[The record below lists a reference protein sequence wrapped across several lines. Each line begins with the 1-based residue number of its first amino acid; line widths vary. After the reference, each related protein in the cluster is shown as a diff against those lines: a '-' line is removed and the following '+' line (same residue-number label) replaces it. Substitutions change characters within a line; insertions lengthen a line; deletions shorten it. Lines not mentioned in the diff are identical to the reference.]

1 MNTIIKS
8 LSLLLVTAV
17 FAAVTVDISAQERDR
32 NRDRGER
39 GGDRGE
45 RGGDRGERG
54 GDRGERGGDRGGFD
68 RSQIMERIMDRYRE
82 NLGFSVAEWKVVQPK
97 VQTVMDN
104 RISSASGMMSMFGG
118 SRRGRGGDSS
128 TEKTPTSELRDLLE
142 KDDASK
148 GDIKAKLAA
157 YRADRKA
164 REAKLKKAQEDLRQL
179 LTIKQEA
186 QAVLAGLLN

>member
-1 MNTIIKS
+1 
-8 LSLLLVTAV
+8 
-17 FAAVTVDISAQERDR
+17 
-32 NRDRGER
+32 
-39 GGDRGE
+39 
-45 RGGDRGERG
+45 
-54 GDRGERGGDRGGFD
+54 
-68 RSQIMERIMDRYRE
+68 MDRYRE
-82 NLGFSVAEWKVVQPK
+82 SLGFSVAEWKVVQPK
-97 VQTVMDN
+97 VQAVMDN
-104 RISSASGMMSMFGG
+104 RISGASGMMSMFGG

-142 KDDASK
+142 KDDASPR
-148 GDIKAKLAA
+148 GTIKAKLAA

>member
-1 MNTIIKS
+1 MNTFIKS
-8 LSLLLVTAV
+8 LSLLVVTAV
-17 FAAVTVDISAQERDR
+17 FASVTVDISAQERDR
-32 NRDRGER
+32 NRDRGNRE
-39 GGDRGE
+39 RGE
-45 RGGDRGERG
+45 RGNRGN
-54 GDRGERGGDRGGFD
+54 FD
-68 RSQIMERIMDRYRE
+68 RSQIMERIMERYRE
-82 NLGFSVAEWKVVQPK
+82 NLGISVAEWKVVQPK
-97 VQTVMDN
+97 VQAVMDN
-104 RISSASGMMSMFGG
+104 RISGTSGMMSFFGG
-118 SRRGRGGDSS
+118 RGSRGRGDSS

-186 QAVLAGLLN
+186 QAVLSGLLN

>member
-1 MNTIIKS
+1 MNKLIRS
-8 LSLLLVTAV
+8 LSLLVVTAV
-17 FAAVTVDISAQERDR
+17 FAGFTVDISAQERDR
-32 NRDRGER
+32 NRDRGNRER
-39 GGDRGE
+39 GGE
-45 RGGDRGERG
+45 RGQW
-54 GDRGERGGDRGGFD
+54 D

-97 VQTVMDN
+97 VQAVMDN
-104 RISSASGMMSMFGG
+104 RISGASGMMSMFGG
-118 SRRGRGGDSS
+118 SRRGRGGNSS

-142 KDDASK
+142 KEKPAK
-148 GDIKAKLAA
+148 GEIKAKLAA

>member
-1 MNTIIKS
+1 MNTLIKS
-8 LSLLLVTAV
+8 LSLLVVTAV
-17 FAAVTVDISAQERDR
+17 FAGVTVDISAQERDR
-32 NRDRGER
+32 DRDRGNRERGER
-39 GGDRGE
+39 GQRGQW
-45 RGGDRGERG
+45 
-54 GDRGERGGDRGGFD
+54 D

-97 VQTVMDN
+97 VQAVMDN
-104 RISSASGMMSMFGG
+104 RISGASGMMSMFGG

-128 TEKTPTSELRDLLE
+128 AEKTPTSELRDLLE
-142 KDDASK
+142 KENPAK

-164 REAKLKKAQEDLRQL
+164 REAKLKKAQEDLRQF

>member
-1 MNTIIKS
+1 MNTYIKS
-8 LSLLLVTAV
+8 LSLLVVTGV
-17 FAAVTVDISAQERDR
+17 FASVTVDVSAQERDR
-32 NRDRGER
+32 NRDRGNREDR
-39 GGDRGE
+39 GG
-45 RGGDRGERG
+45 
-54 GDRGERGGDRGGFD
+54 RGGDRGGFD

-97 VQTVMDN
+97 VQAVMDN
-104 RISSASGMMSMFGG
+104 RISGASGMMSMFGG

-186 QAVLAGLLN
+186 QAVLSGLLN

>member
-1 MNTIIKS
+1 MNTFIKS
-8 LSLLLVTAV
+8 LSLLVVTAV
-17 FAAVTVDISAQERDR
+17 FASVTVDVSAQERDR
-32 NRDRGER
+32 NRDRGNRER
-39 GGDRGE
+39 GGE
-45 RGGDRGERG
+45 RGQW
-54 GDRGERGGDRGGFD
+54 D

-97 VQTVMDN
+97 VQAVMDN
-104 RISSASGMMSMFGG
+104 RISGASGMMSMFGG

-128 TEKTPTSELRDLLE
+128 AEKTPTSELRDLLE

-148 GDIKAKLAA
+148 GDIKVKLAA
-157 YRADRKA
+157 YRKDRKA
-164 REAKLKKAQEDLRQL
+164 REVKLKKAQEDLRQL

>member
-1 MNTIIKS
+1 MNTYIKS
-8 LSLLLVTAV
+8 LSLLVVTAV
-17 FAAVTVDISAQERDR
+17 FASVTVDVSAQERDR
-32 NRDRGER
+32 NRDRGNRER
-39 GGDRGE
+39 GGE
-45 RGGDRGERG
+45 RGQW
-54 GDRGERGGDRGGFD
+54 D

-82 NLGFSVAEWKVVQPK
+82 SLGFSVAEWKVVQPK
-97 VQTVMDN
+97 VQAVMDN
-104 RISSASGMMSMFGG
+104 RISGASGMMSMFGG

-128 TEKTPTSELRDLLE
+128 AEKTPTSELRDLLE

>member
-1 MNTIIKS
+1 MNTFIKS
-8 LSLLLVTAV
+8 LSLLVVTAV
-17 FAAVTVDISAQERDR
+17 FASVTVDISAQERDR
-32 NRDRGER
+32 NRDRGNRER
-39 GGDRGE
+39 GGE
-45 RGGDRGERG
+45 RGQW
-54 GDRGERGGDRGGFD
+54 D
-68 RSQIMERIMDRYRE
+68 RSQIMDRIMDRYRE
-82 NLGFSVAEWKVVQPK
+82 NMGFSVAEWKVVQPK
-97 VQTVMDN
+97 VQAVMDN
-104 RISSASGMMSMFGG
+104 RISGASGMMSMFGG

-148 GDIKAKLAA
+148 GAIKAKLAA

>member
-1 MNTIIKS
+1 MNTLIKS
-8 LSLLLVTAV
+8 LSLLVVTAV
-17 FAAVTVDISAQERDR
+17 FASVTVDISAQERDR
-32 NRDRGER
+32 NRDRGNR
-39 GGDRGE
+39 DRGE
-45 RGGDRGERG
+45 RGQW
-54 GDRGERGGDRGGFD
+54 D

-97 VQTVMDN
+97 VQAVMDN
-104 RISSASGMMSMFGG
+104 RISGASGRMRMFGG

-164 REAKLKKAQEDLRQL
+164 REAKLKKAQEDLRQF

>member
-1 MNTIIKS
+1 MNTFIKS
-8 LSLLLVTAV
+8 LSLLVVTAV
-17 FAAVTVDISAQERDR
+17 FASVTVDISAQERDR
-32 NRDRGER
+32 DRDRGNRERGER
-39 GGDRGE
+39 GNRGN
-45 RGGDRGERG
+45 
-54 GDRGERGGDRGGFD
+54 FD
-68 RSQIMERIMDRYRE
+68 RSQIMERIMERYRE
-82 NLGFSVAEWKVVQPK
+82 NLGISVAEWKVVQPK
-97 VQTVMDN
+97 VQAVMDN
-104 RISSASGMMSMFGG
+104 RISGTSGMMSFFGG
-118 SRRGRGGDSS
+118 RGSRGRGDSS

-186 QAVLAGLLN
+186 QAVLSGLLN

>member
-1 MNTIIKS
+1 
-8 LSLLLVTAV
+8 
-17 FAAVTVDISAQERDR
+17 
-32 NRDRGER
+32 
-39 GGDRGE
+39 
-45 RGGDRGERG
+45 
-54 GDRGERGGDRGGFD
+54 
-68 RSQIMERIMDRYRE
+68 MDRYRE

-97 VQTVMDN
+97 VQADMDN
-104 RISSASGMMSMFGG
+104 RISGASGMMSMFGG
-118 SRRGRGGDSS
+118 SRRGRGGNSS
-128 TEKTPTSELRDLLE
+128 TEKPPTSELRDLLE

-186 QAVLAGLLN
+186 QAVLSGLLN

>member
-1 MNTIIKS
+1 MNTLIKS
-8 LSLLLVTAV
+8 LSLLVVTAV
-17 FAAVTVDISAQERDR
+17 FAGVTVDISAQERDR
-32 NRDRGER
+32 NRDRGNR
-39 GGDRGE
+39 DRGE
-45 RGGDRGERG
+45 RGQW
-54 GDRGERGGDRGGFD
+54 D

-97 VQTVMDN
+97 VQAVMDN
-104 RISSASGMMSMFGG
+104 RISGASGMMSMFGG

-142 KDDASK
+142 KEDASK

-157 YRADRKA
+157 YRAARKA
-164 REAKLKKAQEDLRQL
+164 REAKLKKAQEDLRQF

>member
-8 LSLLLVTAV
+8 LSLLVVTAV
-17 FAAVTVDISAQERDR
+17 FASVTVDVLAQERDR
-32 NRDRGER
+32 NRDRGNRER
-39 GGDRGE
+39 GGE
-45 RGGDRGERG
+45 RGQW
-54 GDRGERGGDRGGFD
+54 D

-97 VQTVMDN
+97 VQAVMDN
-104 RISSASGMMSMFGG
+104 RISGASGMMSMFGG

-128 TEKTPTSELRDLLE
+128 AEKTPTSELRDLLE
-142 KDDASK
+142 KENPAK

-157 YRADRKA
+157 YRKDRKA

>member
-1 MNTIIKS
+1 MNTLIKS
-8 LSLLLVTAV
+8 LSLLVVTAV
-17 FAAVTVDISAQERDR
+17 FAGVTVDISAQERDR
-32 NRDRGER
+32 NRDRGNR
-39 GGDRGE
+39 DRGE
-45 RGGDRGERG
+45 RGQW
-54 GDRGERGGDRGGFD
+54 D

-97 VQTVMDN
+97 VQAVMDN
-104 RISSASGMMSMFGG
+104 RISGASGMMSMFGG

-142 KDDASK
+142 KEDASK

>member
-1 MNTIIKS
+1 MNTLIKS
-8 LSLLLVTAV
+8 LSLLVVTAV
-17 FAAVTVDISAQERDR
+17 FAGVTVDISAQERDR
-32 NRDRGER
+32 NRDRGNR
-39 GGDRGE
+39 DRGE
-45 RGGDRGERG
+45 RGQW
-54 GDRGERGGDRGGFD
+54 D

-97 VQTVMDN
+97 VQAGMDN
-104 RISSASGMMSMFGG
+104 RISGASGMMSMFGG

-164 REAKLKKAQEDLRQL
+164 REAKLKKAQEDLRQF

-186 QAVLAGLLN
+186 KAVLAGLLN

>member
-1 MNTIIKS
+1 MNTLIKS
-8 LSLLLVTAV
+8 LSLLVVTAV
-17 FAAVTVDISAQERDR
+17 FAGVTVDISAQERDR
-32 NRDRGER
+32 NRDRGNR
-39 GGDRGE
+39 DRGE
-45 RGGDRGERG
+45 RGQW
-54 GDRGERGGDRGGFD
+54 D

-97 VQTVMDN
+97 VQAVMDN
-104 RISSASGMMSMFGG
+104 RISGASGMMSMFGG

-128 TEKTPTSELRDLLE
+128 SEKTPTSELRDLLE
-142 KDDASK
+142 KEDASK

-164 REAKLKKAQEDLRQL
+164 REAKLKKAQEDLRQF

>member
-1 MNTIIKS
+1 MNTLIKS
-8 LSLLLVTAV
+8 LSLLVVTAV
-17 FAAVTVDISAQERDR
+17 FASVTVDISAQERDR
-32 NRDRGER
+32 NRDRGNR
-39 GGDRGE
+39 DRGE
-45 RGGDRGERG
+45 RGQW
-54 GDRGERGGDRGGFD
+54 D

-97 VQTVMDN
+97 VQAVMDN
-104 RISSASGMMSMFGG
+104 RISGASGMMSMFGG

-128 TEKTPTSELRDLLE
+128 SEKTPTSELRDLLE
-142 KDDASK
+142 KEDASK

-164 REAKLKKAQEDLRQL
+164 REAKLKKAQEDLRQF

>member
-1 MNTIIKS
+1 MNTFIKS
-8 LSLLLVTAV
+8 FSLLVVTAV
-17 FAAVTVDISAQERDR
+17 FAGVTVDISAQERDR
-32 NRDRGER
+32 NRDRG
-39 GGDRGE
+39 
-45 RGGDRGERG
+45 
-54 GDRGERGGDRGGFD
+54 GDRGGRDRGQRGEWD

-97 VQTVMDN
+97 VQAVMDN
-104 RISSASGMMSMFGG
+104 RISGASGMMSMFGG

-142 KDDASK
+142 KEDASK

-164 REAKLKKAQEDLRQL
+164 REAKLKKAQEDLRQF

>member
-8 LSLLLVTAV
+8 LSLLVVTAV
-17 FAAVTVDISAQERDR
+17 FGSVTVDVSAQERDR
-32 NRDRGER
+32 NRDRGNRER
-39 GGDRGE
+39 GGE
-45 RGGDRGERG
+45 RGQW
-54 GDRGERGGDRGGFD
+54 D
-68 RSQIMERIMDRYRE
+68 RSQIMDRIMDRYRE
-82 NLGFSVAEWKVVQPK
+82 NLGFSVAEWKVVRPK
-97 VQTVMDN
+97 VQAVMDN
-104 RISSASGMMSMFGG
+104 RISGVSGMMSMFGG

-148 GDIKAKLAA
+148 GAIKAKLAA

-164 REAKLKKAQEDLRQL
+164 REAKLKKAHEDLRQL

>member
-8 LSLLLVTAV
+8 LSLLVVTGV
-17 FAAVTVDISAQERDR
+17 FASVTVDVSAQERDR

-39 GGDRGE
+39 GGDRG
-45 RGGDRGERG
+45 G
-54 GDRGERGGDRGGFD
+54 RGGDRGGFD
-68 RSQIMERIMDRYRE
+68 RSQFMERIMDRYRE

-97 VQTVMDN
+97 VQAVMDN
-104 RISSASGMMSMFGG
+104 RISGASGMMSMFGG
-118 SRRGRGGDSS
+118 SRRGRDSS

-164 REAKLKKAQEDLRQL
+164 REAKLNKAQEDLRQL
-179 LTIKQEA
+179 LTLKQEA
-186 QAVLAGLLN
+186 QAVLSGLLN

>member
-1 MNTIIKS
+1 MNTLIKS
-8 LSLLLVTAV
+8 LSLLVVTAV
-17 FAAVTVDISAQERDR
+17 FAGVTVDISAQERDR
-32 NRDRGER
+32 NRDRG
-39 GGDRGE
+39 
-45 RGGDRGERG
+45 
-54 GDRGERGGDRGGFD
+54 GDRGGRDRGQRGEWD
-68 RSQIMERIMDRYRE
+68 RSQIMDRIMDRYRE

-97 VQTVMDN
+97 VQAVMDN
-104 RISSASGMMSMFGG
+104 RISGASGMMSMFGG

-142 KDDASK
+142 KEDASK

-164 REAKLKKAQEDLRQL
+164 REAKLKKAQEDLRQF

>member
-8 LSLLLVTAV
+8 LSLLVVTAV
-17 FAAVTVDISAQERDR
+17 FASVTVDISAQERDS
-32 NRDRGER
+32 NRDRGNRER
-39 GGDRGE
+39 GDRG
-45 RGGDRGERG
+45 G
-54 GDRGERGGDRGGFD
+54 RGGDRGGFD
-68 RSQIMERIMDRYRE
+68 RSQIMDRIMDRYRE
-82 NLGFSVAEWKVVQPK
+82 NLGFSVAEWKVVRPK
-97 VQTVMDN
+97 VQAVMDN
-104 RISSASGMMSMFGG
+104 RISGASGMMSMFGG
-118 SRRGRGGDSS
+118 GSRRGRGGSS
-128 TEKTPTSELRDLLE
+128 SDEKTPTSELRDLLE
-142 KDDASK
+142 KENPAK

>member
-1 MNTIIKS
+1 MNTYIKS
-8 LSLLLVTAV
+8 LSLLVVTAV
-17 FAAVTVDISAQERDR
+17 FASVTVDVSAQERDR
-32 NRDRGER
+32 NRDRGNRER
-39 GGDRGE
+39 GGE
-45 RGGDRGERG
+45 RGQW
-54 GDRGERGGDRGGFD
+54 D

-82 NLGFSVAEWKVVQPK
+82 SLGFSVAEWKVVQPK
-97 VQTVMDN
+97 VQAVMDN
-104 RISSASGMMSMFGG
+104 RISGASGMMSMFGG

-128 TEKTPTSELRDLLE
+128 SEKTPTSELRDLLE

>member
-1 MNTIIKS
+1 MNTLIKS
-8 LSLLLVTAV
+8 LSLLVVTAV
-17 FAAVTVDISAQERDR
+17 FAGVTVDISAQERDR
-32 NRDRGER
+32 NRDRG
-39 GGDRGE
+39 
-45 RGGDRGERG
+45 
-54 GDRGERGGDRGGFD
+54 GDRGGRDRGQRGEWD
-68 RSQIMERIMDRYRE
+68 RSQIMDRIMDRYRE
-82 NLGFSVAEWKVVQPK
+82 NLGFSVAEWKVVRPK
-97 VQTVMDN
+97 VQAVMDN
-104 RISSASGMMSMFGG
+104 RISGASGMMSMFGG

-164 REAKLKKAQEDLRQL
+164 REAKLKKAQEDLRQF

>member
-1 MNTIIKS
+1 MNTLIKS
-8 LSLLLVTAV
+8 LSLLVVTAV
-17 FAAVTVDISAQERDR
+17 FAGVTVYISAQERDR
-32 NRDRGER
+32 NRDRGNR
-39 GGDRGE
+39 DRGE
-45 RGGDRGERG
+45 RGQW
-54 GDRGERGGDRGGFD
+54 D

-97 VQTVMDN
+97 VQAVMDN
-104 RISSASGMMSMFGG
+104 RISGASGMMSMFGG

-164 REAKLKKAQEDLRQL
+164 REAKLKKAQEDLRQF